1 MYCLWLKTAFDSQFS
16 NPNGQKRI
24 ALLLSV
30 SFIFRLSRH
39 KKNWRGVFSFSRGAG
54 HTYWNLKYFMVFLP
68 CYEKGLGQFVAR
80 EKYLCLCKWKF
91 FCVGEDK
98 QRLVFYSKFRL
109 PIRIVKISP
118 LPQKAALI
126 SNFIA
131 TLNLATQDLLSA
143 PEAYLFI

>member
-1 MYCLWLKTAFDSQFS
+1 MRNFLTLTGKS
-16 NPNGQKRI
+16 
-24 ALLLSV
+24 ALLCFYPLAL
-30 SFIFRLSRH
+30 FFDIAAI
-39 KKNWRGVFSFSRGAG
+39 KKTGAEFFHFPAGRGMLIGIS
-54 HTYWNLKYFMVFLP
+54 NILCFLP
-68 CYEKGLGQFVAR
+68 CDEKGFGQFVAR
-80 EKYLCLCKWKF
+80 KKYLCLCKWKF

-109 PIRIVKISP
+109 PICIVKISP
-118 LPQKAALI
+118 FPQKAALI

>member
-1 MYCLWLKTAFDSQFS
+1 MI
-16 NPNGQKRI
+16 PNFLTLTGKS
-24 ALLLSV
+24 ALLCFYPLALFFDIAAIKKLGRSF
-30 SFIFRLSRH
+30 FIFP
-39 KKNWRGVFSFSRGAG
+39 RGGACLLESQIF
-54 HTYWNLKYFMVFLP
+54 YVFLP
-68 CYEKGLGQFVAR
+68 CDEKGLGQFVAR
-80 EKYLCLCKWKF
+80 KKYLCLCKWKF
-91 FCVGEDK
+91 FCVGENK

>member
-1 MYCLWLKTAFDSQFS
+1 MF
-16 NPNGQKRI
+16 
-24 ALLLSV
+24 
-30 SFIFRLSRH
+30 
-39 KKNWRGVFSFSRGAG
+39 
-54 HTYWNLKYFMVFLP
+54 FLP
-68 CYEKGLGQFVAR
+68 CDEKGFGQFVAYK
-80 EKYLCLCKWKF
+80 KYLCLCKWKF

-109 PIRIVKISP
+109 PICIVKISP
-118 LPQKAALI
+118 FPQKAALI

>member
-1 MYCLWLKTAFDSQFS
+1 MKRDLGNSSRVKNIFACA
-16 NPNGQKRI
+16 NG
-24 ALLLSV
+24 
-30 SFIFRLSRH
+30 
-39 KKNWRGVFSFSRGAG
+39 N
-54 HTYWNLKYFMVFLP
+54 
-68 CYEKGLGQFVAR
+68 
-80 EKYLCLCKWKF
+80 F
-91 FCVGEDK
+91 FCVGENK

>member
-1 MYCLWLKTAFDSQFS
+1 
-16 NPNGQKRI
+16 
-24 ALLLSV
+24 LLLSV
-30 SFIFRLSRH
+30 SFIFRHSRH
-39 KKNWRGVFSFSRGAG
+39 KKNWGGVFSFSRGAG
-54 HTYWNLKYFMVFLP
+54 HAYWNLKYFMFFLP
-68 CYEKGLGQFVAR
+68 CDEKGFGQFVAYK
-80 EKYLCLCKWKF
+80 KYLCLCKWKF

-109 PIRIVKISP
+109 PICIVKISP
-118 LPQKAALI
+118 FPQKAALI

>member
-1 MYCLWLKTAFDSQFS
+1 MF
-16 NPNGQKRI
+16 
-24 ALLLSV
+24 
-30 SFIFRLSRH
+30 
-39 KKNWRGVFSFSRGAG
+39 
-54 HTYWNLKYFMVFLP
+54 FLP
-68 CYEKGLGQFVAR
+68 CDEKGFGQFVAR
-80 EKYLCLCKWKF
+80 KKYLCLCKWKFF

-131 TLNLATQDLLSA
+131 TLNLATKDLLSA
-143 PEAYLFI
+143 SEAYLFI